1 MNFPPSQVT
10 ETEMKNNQQDQP
22 PEQYSTMVFGH
33 GLTDH
38 QAYQRIRLKRA
49 KRSPRGLLKKWI
61 KMPKPQVVVVVHIQ
75 CQNLSNKL
83 WAVSHQR
90 SENLPGPF
98 VQRSFQDHDLAPEH
112 FC

>member
-38 QAYQRIRLKRA
+38 QAYQRIRLKVR
-49 KRSPRGLLKKWI
+49 KGR
-61 KMPKPQVVVVVHIQ
+61 H
-75 CQNLSNKL
+75 
-83 WAVSHQR
+83 
-90 SENLPGPF
+90 EDF
-98 VQRSFQDHDLAPEH
+98 
-112 FC
+112 